1 MFHLQNNQKI
11 IQYSSFL
18 FLIVC
23 LILGTTTA
31 GVFGNEVVQTNP
43 SAIAK
48 KSSLNAKTQQAL
60 KEALADEYQARAFYQ
75 AVINKFGEVKPFSNI
90 VMAEERHAIALEQL
104 FLQYGLAI
112 PQDSYAN
119 KMEVP
124 GTLLAACQMSIVTE
138 KENRGMYDLFL
149 AFIQEP
155 DIRMVLERLSN
166 ASQQK
171 HLPAFERCQQRL
183 SRS

>member
-1 MFHLQNNQKI
+1 M
-11 IQYSSFL
+11 
-18 FLIVC
+18 IVC

-43 SAIAK
+43 SAIAQ

-90 VMAEERHAIALEQL
+90 VMAEERHAIAMEQL

-112 PQDSYAN
+112 PQGEHLTYAMSVNTYNN
-119 KMEVP
+119 KRK
-124 GTLLAACQMSIVTE
+124 QE
-138 KENRGMYDLFL
+138 K
-149 AFIQEP
+149 
-155 DIRMVLERLSN
+155 
-166 ASQQK
+166 
-171 HLPAFERCQQRL
+171 
-183 SRS
+183 